1 MSESTAPSA
10 RRTQVRTLA
19 LILGLAYVLVPL
31 AFLTPQLA
39 LDGALGTA
47 AVAVADSGSVHWLP
61 YICVALL
68 LVVISRPGLEPGRR
82 LREGLSLLGCLLV
95 FLAAMAWANEHLIK
109 PAAAVPRPN
118 IIALA
123 ESGQL
128 GLEPGAF
135 YALGDKAA
143 RRLYLGPRLDALGES
158 GELRLAPAVRDH
170 WVEET
175 GYSFPSGHAL
185 AAMTFAAFF
194 VAVGL
199 WWLSG
204 WRRILTLATPAWA
217 LAVIHS
223 RPILRVHSAF
233 DVSVGAA
240 EGLVVGLLAFVLA
253 RLLIEGRAADSSS

>member
-1 MSESTAPSA
+1 MPESTPPSA
-10 RRTQVRTLA
+10 RRTKVRTLA
-19 LILGLAYVLVPL
+19 LILGPAYLLVLL
-31 AFLTPQLA
+31 AFLTPQVA
-39 LDGALGTA
+39 LDGGLGKA

-61 YICVALL
+61 TISVALL
-68 LVVISRPGLEPGRR
+68 LVVISRPGLEIGRR

-109 PAAAVPRPN
+109 PAVAVPRPD

-128 GLEPGAF
+128 GMDPATF
-135 YALGDKAA
+135 YGLGDKAA
-143 RRLYLGPRLDALGES
+143 RRVYLGPRLDALLAD
-158 GELRLAPAVRDH
+158 GELQLAPAVRDH

-204 WRRILTLATPAWA
+204 WRLILTLATPAWA

-240 EGLVVGLLAFVLA
+240 EGLVVGLLAFILA
-253 RLLIEGRAADSSS
+253 RLLIEGRVAGSSS